1 MTDARLSANRT
12 LIRNQNKKNGSLI
25 DRAVVRLRIL
35 RVVCTDLPGYTLAM
49 SAMALYVLLVKH

>member
-12 LIRNQNKKNGSLI
+12 LIRNQDKKNGSLI

-35 RVVCTDLPGYTLAM
+35 RVVCADLPG
-49 SAMALYVLLVKH
+49 SAMALYFLLVKH